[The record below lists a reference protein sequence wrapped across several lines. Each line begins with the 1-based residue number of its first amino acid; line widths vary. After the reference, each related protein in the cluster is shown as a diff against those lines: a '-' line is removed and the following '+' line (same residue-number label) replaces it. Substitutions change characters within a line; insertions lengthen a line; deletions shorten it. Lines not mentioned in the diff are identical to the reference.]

1 MKRILVLVPHEDRA
15 ERALDLATRLAPP
28 TGAEVL
34 AVRALEEPL
43 RGAGEGVD
51 AAAGERL
58 RSLLVES
65 EQAALEALVAPR
77 RSPNLEIETLVRFG
91 VPHEVVLELVADR
104 PVDVVVKPARGI
116 SHAGGV
122 FFGVTA
128 LHLFRKCP
136 CPVWVVGDDG
146 RLPGRILAA
155 VDPGDDP
162 VRRAMGRRVIERAAR
177 VADLAGGRF
186 EVVSCWSA
194 PMAAMLEGQLAKEEL
209 DAYVDDRAER
219 ARVALDDIVATAA
232 PQIAPDRVELVEGD
246 ARTEIARIAESG
258 GFDLIVIG
266 TLGRDGA
273 VSESLGETAEMVVRS
288 VRSSVLTVSP
298 AEVRGD

>member
-1 MKRILVLVPHEDRA
+1 MERILVLVPPEDRA
-15 ERALDLATRLAPP
+15 ERALDLATRLAAP

-34 AVRALEEPL
+34 AVRVLEEPL
-43 RGAGEGVD
+43 RGAGEGAD
-51 AAAGERL
+51 SPAGDRL
-58 RSLLVES
+58 RKLLVDS

-77 RSPNLEIETLVRFG
+77 RSATLEIETLVRFG
-91 VPHEVVLELVADR
+91 VPHEVVLELIEGR
-104 PVDVVVKPARGI
+104 PVDVVVKPARGM
-116 SHAGGV
+116 SHDGGV

-162 VRRAMGRRVIERAAR
+162 VRQAMGRQVIERAAR

-194 PMAAMLEGQLAKEEL
+194 PVATMLEDQLAKEEL
-209 DAYVDDRAER
+209 DAYVGDRARR
-219 ARVALDDIVATAA
+219 ARRALDDILAVSE
-232 PQIAPDRVELVEGD
+232 PKIAPDRVDLVEGD
-246 ARTEIARIAESG
+246 AQTEIARIAEGG

-273 VSESLGETAEMVVRS
+273 VGDSLGETAEMVVRS

-298 AEVRGD
+298 AEIRGD